1 MVWLGLDA
9 LQELCFLSDC
19 LSLAVE
25 IILSSVFLPRLTVTL
40 GALSSEPSAAV
51 SCQSFEGPDSS
62 VWVVGTLASPDL
74 SWALDSLDGS
84 LSS

>member
-1 MVWLGLDA
+1 M
-9 LQELCFLSDC
+9 
-19 LSLAVE
+19 SLAVE
-25 IILSSVFLPRLTVTL
+25 IILSSVFLPRLFGALL

-62 VWVVGTLASPDL
+62 VSVVGALESPDL